1 MKHRILTVF
10 SAVMLA
16 SSALAACAPTL
27 PGTQGQSIL
36 NAQAAARSGAISL
49 GVAKQQMAA
58 QQAKTPIVTGSKPGA
73 PAQVRRSPG
82 FQTPAW
88 VSDAV
93 FYQIFP
99 ERFNNGNPAN
109 DPAGSEPWGSKP
121 KLDNFMG
128 GDLDGI
134 IAKLPYLKELGINAI
149 YLNPIF
155 AAASN
160 HKYDTAD
167 YMKLDPA
174 FGDMNTFRKLIDTAH
189 SMGIKVILD
198 AVFNHSGASH
208 WAFQDAVKNGP
219 NSKYWNWYLIH
230 SFPVVQDP
238 KPNYESW
245 WGFGSL
251 PKWNEYNPEVRAYL
265 YQVTDYWTKQGI
277 DGWRLDVPNEVR
289 DMDFWRGFRQRVK
302 AVNPNIYI
310 VGEIWGDGSPWLQGD
325 QFDAVMNYQ
334 FRDQVFNFFATD
346 KANVDTF
353 DWSLESLRNRHPDS
367 VTFDMFNVLGSHD
380 TARMMTMTGKD
391 INKVKLMAMFQMTYV
406 GAPVIYYGDEI
417 GLEGEMDPDCRRAM
431 PWNPAQWNQDLRAY
445 YKRLIEIRMSHPVL
459 RHGVFRSLMRH
470 NDNRTFAY
478 LREDATSKVMVV
490 MNNNSNAQDIAVNT
504 AAVSVPDGNLKDLL
518 TGKTY
523 AIRNGQ
529 VVFGQV
535 PPRTGLLMEWSR

>member
-1 MKHRILTVF
+1 MKQRIF
-10 SAVMLA
+10 SAL
-16 SSALAACAPTL
+16 SAALLSAIALTSCAPSL
-27 PGTQGQSIL
+27 PGALPTTLS
-36 NAQAAARSGAISL
+36 AQAAARAGALSL
-49 GVAKQQMAA
+49 GAAKQQMAA
-58 QQAKTPIVTGSKPGA
+58 KQARTPIVQGSKPGA
-73 PAQVRRSPG
+73 PLRRAASPG

-88 VSDAV
+88 VADAV

-99 ERFNNGNPAN
+99 ERFNNGNSAN
-109 DPAGSEPWGSKP
+109 DPAGTQPWGSKP
-121 KLDNFMG
+121 TLDNFMG

-134 IAKLPYLKELGINAI
+134 IAKLPYLKELGVNAI

-155 AAASN
+155 AATSN

-174 FGDMNTFRKLIDTAH
+174 FGDMNTFHKLIESAH
-189 SMGIKVILD
+189 AQGIKVILD

-208 WAFQDAVKNGP
+208 WAFQDAIANGP
-219 NSKYWNWYLIH
+219 KSKYWNWYLIH

-245 WGFGSL
+245 WGFASL

-265 YQVTDYWTKQGI
+265 YQVTDFWTKQGI

-289 DMDFWRGFRQRVK
+289 DMDFWRGFRSRVK

-346 KANVDTF
+346 KANVDQF
-353 DWSLESLRNRHPDS
+353 DWGLESLRNRHPDT
-367 VTFDMFNVLGSHD
+367 VTYDMFNVLGSHD
-380 TARMMTMTGKD
+380 TARMLTMAGKD
-391 INKVKLMAMFQMTYV
+391 VNKVKLMAMFQMTYV

-417 GLEGEMDPDCRRAM
+417 GLEGEMDPDCRRAF
-431 PWNPAQWNQDLRAY
+431 PWNPAVWNQDLRAY
-445 YKRLIEIRMSHPVL
+445 YKRLIEIRNTHPVL

-478 LREDATSKVMVV
+478 LREDAQAKIMVV
-490 MNNNSNAQDIAVNT
+490 MNNHTRTQDIAVNT

-529 VVFGQV
+529 VVFPQV
-535 PPRTGLLMEWSR
+535 PAKSGLLMEWSR